1 METMERNFAE
11 SLAKSWWLLLL
22 RGLVAIAFGVVIW
35 VQPAISLYALVML
48 FGAFALTDGMFGI
61 FSALS
66 GQRPAEDRWLIALL
80 GLVGVGA
87 GLMTFFV
94 PGLTAYALLFY
105 IGGWA
110 LAVGILQVI
119 AAIRLRKEI
128 EGEWMLGL
136 HGVLS
141 IAFGALVL
149 IRPGAGALAVLWL
162 IATYSIMAGFLLVV
176 LALSL
181 RALYAEIKKDISNPP
196 ATPIS
201 PAHG

>member
-48 FGAFALTDGMFGI
+48 FGAFALTDGVFGI
-61 FSALS
+61 VSAFSGHRQA
-66 GQRPAEDRWLIALL
+66 ADRWLMALL
-80 GLVGVGA
+80 GLVGIGA

-94 PGLTAYALLFY
+94 PGLTAYALLIY

-110 LAVGILQVI
+110 LAVGLLQVI

-141 IAFGALVL
+141 IAFGVLVL
-149 IRPGAGALAVLWL
+149 VRPGAGAMAVLWL

-196 ATPIS
+196 TTPIS